1 MVTWRR
7 ALLRSWTSWLLRR
20 QEKKHQRLLKQEKL
34 LLLSLDLVRVEQSL
48 TVENL
53 HLLEHRLREMQESEA
68 YRMRAELTPQPQP
81 TGELEQFLGLE
92 QSMPPR

>member
-1 MVTWRR
+1 MAVEN
-7 ALLRSWTSWLLRR
+7 
-20 QEKKHQRLLKQEKL
+20 QHLLK
-34 LLLSLDLVRVEQSL
+34 
-48 TVENL
+48 
-53 HLLEHRLREMQESEA
+53 HRLQEMQESEA